1 MKIKFTFLLLSTA
14 ISSLTFAQSSKYSN
28 EFLRLGMGAQSFG
41 MAGSVLT
48 ERGSAESAYWN
59 PSNLVSMK
67 DTAQASFMHSNYY
80 NGIANY
86 NTASFALKLN
96 SKTAVALSV
105 IRFGVDDIMNTT
117 QLIDD
122 QGNVDYNRISLFSA
136 ADYALLATYSKK
148 TTIPGLNLGA
158 NVKLIYR
165 QIGSFANAFGMGTD
179 ISATYTK
186 SKMTYAFV
194 VSDLTTSFASWSFSD
209 ESLNDK
215 LIELGQDP
223 IENGTEYTL
232 PHINMAIG
240 RSFPFKN
247 KISLKAELGTQVYF
261 DGERN
266 ASISSSSFTIE
277 PNVGLELNYNQIVY
291 LRTGVNNFQTYTD
304 FGKEKISFQPSIG
317 MGAHYKSFQIDYGF
331 TDVGN
336 ASISELSHVFSLKY
350 HFSKL

>member
-1 MKIKFTFLLLSTA
+1 MKIKHYILFVSTA
-14 ISSLTFAQSSKYSN
+14 ISTLTFAQSSKYSN

-48 ERGSAESAYWN
+48 EEGSAESAYWN
-59 PSNLVSMK
+59 PSNLVTMQ

-96 SKTAVALSV
+96 PKTAVALSV

-122 QGNVDYNRISLFSA
+122 QGNVDYDRISLFSA
-136 ADYALLATYSKK
+136 ADYAVLGTFSKK
-148 TTIPGLNLGA
+148 TNIPGLNVGG
-158 NVKLIYR
+158 NIKLIYR

-179 ISATYTK
+179 VSATYTRE
-186 SKMTYAFV
+186 KMTYAFV

-209 ESLNDK
+209 KSLNDK
-215 LIELGQDP
+215 LVELGQDP
-223 IENGTEYTL
+223 IEEGTEYTL
-232 PHINMAIG
+232 PHVKMAMG
-240 RSFPFKN
+240 RTFPFKN
-247 KISLKAELGTQVYF
+247 KMSLKAEIGTNLFF

-266 ASISSSSFTIE
+266 ASISSSTFTLE
-277 PNVGLELNYNQIVY
+277 PNLGLELNYNNIVY

-304 FGKEKISFQPSIG
+304 FGKEKLSFQPSVG
-317 MGAHYKSFQIDYGF
+317 MGTHYKSFQIDYGF
-331 TDVGN
+331 TDLGN
-336 ASISELSHVFSLKY
+336 ASISEFSHVFSLKY

>member
-1 MKIKFTFLLLSTA
+1 MKIKHYIFFVSTVLST
-14 ISSLTFAQSSKYSN
+14 LTFAQSSKYSN

-48 ERGSAESAYWN
+48 EKGSAESAYWN
-59 PSNLVSMK
+59 PSNLVSME

-86 NTASFALKLN
+86 NTASVALKLN
-96 SKTAVALSV
+96 HKTAVALSI

-122 QGNVDYNRISLFSA
+122 QGNVDYDRISLFSA
-136 ADYALLATYSKK
+136 ADYALLGTFSKK
-148 TTIPGLNLGA
+148 TNIPGLNVGG
-158 NVKLIYR
+158 NIKLIYR
-165 QIGSFANAFGMGTD
+165 QIGAFANAFGMGTD
-179 ISATYTK
+179 ISATYK
-186 SKMTYAFV
+186 REKMTYAFV

-209 ESLNDK
+209 DSLNDK
-215 LIELGQDP
+215 LVELGQDP

-232 PHINMAIG
+232 PHVKMAIG
-240 RSFPFKN
+240 REFAFKN
-247 KISLKAELGTQVYF
+247 KMSLKAELGTNVFF

-266 ASISSSSFTIE
+266 ASISSSTFTVE
-277 PNVGLELNYNQIVY
+277 PNIGFELNYNRVVY

-304 FGKEKISFQPSIG
+304 FGKEKLSFQPSIG

-331 TDVGN
+331 TDIGN
-336 ASISELSHVFSLKY
+336 ASISEFSHVFSLKY

>member
-1 MKIKFTFLLLSTA
+1 MKIKQYILLFSTTLSTFA
-14 ISSLTFAQSSKYSN
+14 FAQSTKYSN

-48 ERGSAESAYWN
+48 EDGSAESAYWN
-59 PSNLVSMK
+59 PSNLVSMQ

-96 SKTAVALSV
+96 PKTAVALSL

-122 QGNVDYNRISLFSA
+122 QGNVDYDRISLFSA
-136 ADYALLATYSKK
+136 ADYALLATYAKK
-148 TTIPGLNLGA
+148 TAVPGLSLGA

-179 ISATYTK
+179 VSATYK
-186 SKMTYAFV
+186 KAKMTYAFV
-194 VSDLTTSFASWSFSD
+194 ISDLTTSFASWSFSD
-209 ESLNDK
+209 DSLNDK
-215 LIELGQDP
+215 LVELGQDP

-232 PHINMAIG
+232 PHVKMALG
-240 RSFPFKN
+240 REFQFKN
-247 KISLKAELGTQVYF
+247 KISLKTEVGTNVFF

-266 ASISSSSFTIE
+266 ASISSSTFTIE
-277 PNVGLELNYNQIVY
+277 PNIGFELNYNRIVY

-304 FGKEKISFQPSIG
+304 FGKEKVSFQPSIG

>member
-1 MKIKFTFLLLSTA
+1 MKIKHYIICISTA
-14 ISSLTFAQSSKYSN
+14 ISTFTYAQSSKYSN

-48 ERGSAESAYWN
+48 EKGNAESAYWN
-59 PSNLVSMK
+59 PSNLVTMQ

-122 QGNVDYNRISLFSA
+122 QGNVDYDRISLFSA
-136 ADYALLATYSKK
+136 ADYALLGTFSRK
-148 TTIPGLNLGA
+148 TNIPGLNIGG
-158 NVKLIYR
+158 NIKLIYR
-165 QIGSFANAFGMGTD
+165 QVGSFANAYGMGTD
-179 ISATYTK
+179 VAATYNK
-186 SKMTYAFV
+186 GKMSYAFV
-194 VSDLTTSFASWSFSD
+194 VSDLTTSFASWVFSD
-209 ESLNDK
+209 ESLNDQ

-232 PHINMAIG
+232 PHVKMAVG
-240 RSFPFKN
+240 RTFKFKN
-247 KISLKAELGTQVYF
+247 KMGLKAEFGTNVFF

-266 ASISSSSFTIE
+266 ASISSSTFTIE
-277 PNVGLELNYNQIVY
+277 PNIGFELNYNEIVY

-304 FGKEKISFQPSIG
+304 FGKEKVSFQPSIG

>member
-1 MKIKFTFLLLSTA
+1 MKIKQYILFFSTA
-14 ISSLTFAQSSKYSN
+14 LTTLAYAQSAKYSN

-48 ERGSAESAYWN
+48 EDGSAESAYWN

-96 SKTAVALSV
+96 TKSAVALSV

-122 QGNVDYNRISLFSA
+122 QGNVDYDRISLFSA
-136 ADYALLATYSKK
+136 ADYALLGTYSKR
-148 TTIPGLNLGA
+148 TAIPGLSVGA
-158 NVKLIYR
+158 NIKLIYR

-179 ISATYTK
+179 VAATYKTD
-186 SKMTYAFV
+186 KMTYAFV

-209 ESLNDK
+209 NSLNDK

-232 PHINMAIG
+232 PHVKMAIG
-240 RSFPFKN
+240 REFNFKN
-247 KISLKAELGTQVYF
+247 KMGLKAEFGTNVFF

-266 ASISSSSFTIE
+266 ASISSSTFTLE
-277 PNVGLELNYNQIVY
+277 PNLGLELNYNRIVY

-304 FGKEKISFQPSIG
+304 FGKEKLSFQPSIG

-331 TDVGN
+331 TDLGN
-336 ASISELSHVFSLKY
+336 ASISEYSHVFSVKY